1 MSFEP
6 ETLLEDDRARAALDT
21 FFPRLTAEADAGFD
35 CCVVVGRFQCKQLLL
50 FGATRKRGAA
60 DAMPG
65 ATPPPKKPAV
75 APAPTPGGLGAD
87 LTPAVRPE
95 DAWIFNRP
103 QGGHDYTAPAVPLT
117 PPEQGGAVPLTQSS
131 SASTP
136 RLEPAQAAGP

>member
-1 MSFEP
+1 MTPADPSLASFEP

-21 FFPRLTAEADAGFD
+21 FFPRLAAEADAGFD

-50 FGATRKRGAA
+50 FGAKRGAP
-60 DAMPG
+60 PG
-65 ATPPPKKPAV
+65 ATPPPRKKP

-117 PPEQGGAVPLTQSS
+117 PGGAVPLTQSS